1 MKVAQYK
8 YITCHRRGTKED
20 WEKLSTLIPLE
31 GEIVIEIDE
40 VNWLHKLKIGDGIHT
55 YAELAYLQAGDEI
68 ITQALAEVKPRIVT
82 VELTDTWTQDADG
95 RYSQVLALDNITKRS
110 RLDLQP
116 SLAMLAEFKQLGL
129 IFVTENR
136 GGVITVCSDGNTPTQ
151 SYTMQATIVETE
163 CDGEDNVII
172 GTPIVTGGGSG
183 GGGGDT
189 TYTNTEPLLSNLGGI
204 LAKNHPNGFDNVPIN
219 DLLTELLYPYTAPV
233 INSFTLNPAAGVK
246 EKNQP
251 LVVNSATVKA
261 TKKSKEIASVAL
273 YRGNE
278 LIETKTDT
286 IESTGTTLTFDIN
299 DTLNGAT
306 DTSYIVAITE
316 VGDDA
321 NTITSEAKY
330 SFVHPYYYGVI
341 SGNTTVDSDVIL
353 GFTKSV
359 RAKGSHSHT
368 YTTSNQRPVIAYP
381 QSYGELKSIIDPNN
395 FAQNWTKSIV
405 EFNDNTTLGVP
416 YYVYVG
422 GISTATTT
430 YKFNY

>member
-1 MKVAQYK
+1 MTQYK
-8 YITCHRRGTKED
+8 YITCHRRGTAED
-20 WEKLSTLIPLE
+20 WAKLSTLIPLE

-82 VELTDTWTQDADG
+82 VELAETWTQDSDG
-95 RYSQVLALDNITKRS
+95 TYSQVLALDNITKRS

-116 SLAMLAEFKQLGL
+116 SIEMVAEFKQLGL
-129 IFVTENR
+129 IFSTENHS
-136 GGVITVCSDGNTPTQ
+136 GVIIVRSSGNMPTQ

-163 CDGEDNVII
+163 CGGEDNVII
-172 GTPIVTGGGSG
+172 GTPIATGGGG
-183 GGGGDT
+183 GGGGDGGDT
-189 TYTNTEPLLSNLGGI
+189 TYTNTEPLLNSLGGI
-204 LAKNHPNGFDNVPIN
+204 LAQNHPNGFDNVPIN
-219 DLLTELLYPYTAPV
+219 DLITELLYPYTAPV

-273 YRGNE
+273 YRGDT

-299 DTLNGAT
+299 DTLNGTT
-306 DTSYIVAITE
+306 DTSYMVAITE

-353 GFTKSV
+353 GFDKSV
-359 RAKGSHSHT
+359 RAKGNHSYT
-368 YTTSNQRPVIAYP
+368 YTTNNQRPVIAYP
-381 QSYGELKSIIDPNN
+381 KSYGELKSIIDPNN
-395 FAQNWTKSIV
+395 FTQEWTQSEV

-422 GISTATTT
+422 GISTATAT